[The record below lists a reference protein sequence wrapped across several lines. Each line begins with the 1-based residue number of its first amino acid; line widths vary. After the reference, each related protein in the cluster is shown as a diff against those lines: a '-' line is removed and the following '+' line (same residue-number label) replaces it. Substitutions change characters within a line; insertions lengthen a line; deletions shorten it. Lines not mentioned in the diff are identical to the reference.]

1 MKKKLLILAG
11 MFIFFQFGFSMIN
24 MEIWNG
30 HREELLNSN
39 ITTEEA
45 YQKLVEANRLGYDFY
60 DVYLD
65 VLLKDSDSEKLLEKV
80 IENSKSNAG
89 KIVALQGMYKVNNEK
104 YQNKKKKLRGK
115 VTLFYGCYFG
125 EKNAK
130 RYLEGI
136 EPYLQSQLESE

>member
-89 KIVALQGMYKVNNEK
+89 KIVALQGMYKVNNKK
-104 YQNKKKKLRGK
+104 YQNMKKKLHGK
-115 VTLFYGCYFG
+115 VVLFHGCYFT
-125 EKNAK
+125 EENAK
-130 RYLEGI
+130 KYLNRMEVD
-136 EPYLQSQLESE
+136 LKS

>member
-65 VLLKDSDSEKLLEKV
+65 VLLKDSDSEKL
-80 IENSKSNAG
+80 
-89 KIVALQGMYKVNNEK
+89 
-104 YQNKKKKLRGK
+104 
-115 VTLFYGCYFG
+115 
-125 EKNAK
+125 
-130 RYLEGI
+130 
-136 EPYLQSQLESE
+136 